1 MKIEEAIETLE
12 EKRKYCKM
20 FYELSANP
28 QEDYP
33 STAKFMDAL
42 ELALTALRSM
52 PEAGEPLSLE
62 QLKAMHGQWVWI
74 VSPDADMTVSAWAYV
89 GENQVFT
96 YWEYK
101 PDKLVGRVVYNICDY
116 GDWLAYSYP
125 PAHIDR
131 SEWKPCV
138 DCRIK
143 CRTCVV
149 RGKEKCARC
158 EKYSEYVP
166 ENNFCSNC
174 GRPSTEA
181 AWAELERRVR
191 G

>member
-174 GRPSTEA
+174 GRPLTEV

>member
-174 GRPSTEA
+174 GRPLTEA